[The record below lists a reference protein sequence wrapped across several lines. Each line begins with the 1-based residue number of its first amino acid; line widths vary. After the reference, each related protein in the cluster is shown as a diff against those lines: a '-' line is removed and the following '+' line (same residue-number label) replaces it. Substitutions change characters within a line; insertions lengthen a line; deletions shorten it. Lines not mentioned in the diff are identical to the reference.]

1 MINIRYA
8 SIRSMDVSNGKG
20 VGVALFVQGCPF
32 HCKNCFNPETWDFKK
47 GNPWTNEIQNKF
59 FQLIDRPYITR
70 ISFLGGECL
79 CAENVIQITNI
90 VKECK
95 TTFPDKEIWL
105 WSGYNFID
113 YISKLN
119 IVKYLDYVVDGE
131 YIDELRD
138 IRLKYRGSSNQNIWK
153 NQNGKWKLDNE

>member
-1 MINIRYA
+1 M
-8 SIRSMDVSNGKG
+8 
-20 VGVALFVQGCPF
+20 
-32 HCKNCFNPETWDFKK
+32 
-47 GNPWTNEIQNKF
+47 
-59 FQLIDRPYITR
+59 
-70 ISFLGGECL
+70 